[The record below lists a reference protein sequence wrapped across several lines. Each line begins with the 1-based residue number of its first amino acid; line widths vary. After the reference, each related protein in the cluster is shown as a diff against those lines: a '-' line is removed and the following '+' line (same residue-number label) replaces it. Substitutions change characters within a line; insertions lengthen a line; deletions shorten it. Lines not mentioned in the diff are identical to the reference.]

1 MDQHRNRAR
10 HGRQT
15 RLWAFSESSLVLED
29 RGGRH
34 GQGDWQS
41 SYLGTQ
47 VSLARRD
54 NAGCSVE
61 DNPTSQLSGSQRSRA
76 GRGRKRA
83 RTGGE
88 STGCWAS
95 ASRAG
100 RAAAALV
107 IADPCRGRTWNGRLG
122 VCKSLTTRCANGQGL
137 ARQIRPRWDGNGV
150 SSRGGTLCVLIFA
163 WGYGIVGWYC
173 TMQDNTIQR
182 NVLLVIAA
190 AVAACRRRWWREGQ
204 RKAGERAQDMNEQEQ
219 QIDRGAEG
227 GRENKKHATTLG
239 LVHGRVALASPTAQ
253 EPTRTTATHSRLPS
267 V

>member
-1 MDQHRNRAR
+1 MRAVLLKTTR
-10 HGRQT
+10 HH
-15 RLWAFSESSLVLED
+15 S
-29 RGGRH
+29 
-34 GQGDWQS
+34 
-41 SYLGTQ
+41 
-47 VSLARRD
+47 
-54 NAGCSVE
+54 
-61 DNPTSQLSGSQRSRA
+61 SRA
-76 GRGRKRA
+76 LRGVELAAGGRGRGREERA
-83 RTGGE
+83 RVVGHPPPGLGGGKGKGRRSGRPSE
-88 STGCWAS
+88 
-95 ASRAG
+95 G